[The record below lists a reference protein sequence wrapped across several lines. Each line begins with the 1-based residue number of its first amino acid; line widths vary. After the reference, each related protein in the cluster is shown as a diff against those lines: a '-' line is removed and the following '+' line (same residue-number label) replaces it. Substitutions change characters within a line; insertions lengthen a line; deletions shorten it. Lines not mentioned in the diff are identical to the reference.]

1 MLPIRM
7 KRHPKAYN
15 NEDDDGRHFG
25 GVKNGGMIHL
35 EKWKSD
41 QDGKLIWSRIGGEEW
56 LGMKISVKNVQKS
69 LVAKNGQKIVKK
81 STGGSSNF
89 DLKILNDQN
98 GSYHKG
104 P

>member
-1 MLPIRM
+1 M

-41 QDGKLIWSRIGGEEW
+41 QDGKLI
-56 LGMKISVKNVQKS
+56 
-69 LVAKNGQKIVKK
+69 
-81 STGGSSNF
+81 
-89 DLKILNDQN
+89 
-98 GSYHKG
+98 
-104 P
+104 